1 MTTIVRTLPNGLFK
15 YLEKQD
21 NFDFGLMLCL
31 YLFYFPLVFPTNL
44 YEFRYS
50 LYYCVLLSCCLRFLF
65 QVMKI
70 LDFFFAQLTADC
82 QGLYN

>member
-1 MTTIVRTLPNGLFK
+1 MTAILRTLPNGLFK
-15 YLEKQD
+15 YLEKHD

-31 YLFYFPLVFPTNL
+31 YLFYVCKLVFATNL

-50 LYYCVLLSCCLRFLF
+50 LYYCVLLNFCLRFLF

-70 LDFFFAQLTADC
+70 LDFFFA
-82 QGLYN
+82 